1 MNLKCEST
9 DTVYPKGINKIKG
22 EKMQKDIQKFS
33 LIKRGM
39 LTLSIACTSLILLS
53 TTPVQAKGPL
63 TTEAKAEVSATNA
76 LTEERINAVLK
87 EAYEK
92 FKDNQDGKNADYI
105 KALEVVDSKIFGI
118 TLMTPDGKVYE
129 IGDTNE
135 VVSIQSIS
143 KVFTAAKVIQE
154 KGETFLQEKI
164 GVNATGLAFNSII
177 ALEQHGGSASNPF
190 VNAGAIQSTSWV
202 EAKDSKERWAKI
214 SGYMD
219 DFAGKKLGFNDV
231 VYDSEVNDNKR
242 NQAISKIL
250 DAYGRMGSD
259 PLEATTVYTK
269 QCSVNISSHDLAVM
283 GATFANDGVNPVTGK
298 KVLDKKYVP
307 KILAVMATAGLY
319 DNAGDWLYLTGTPAK
334 SGVGGGI
341 LAIVPGKMGIGVVSP
356 PLDKFGNSVRGQQA
370 AAYIIEKLGINPLAQ

>member
-1 MNLKCEST
+1 MKNE
-9 DTVYPKGINKIKG
+9 
-22 EKMQKDIQKFS
+22 IQTFS
-33 LIKRGM
+33 LMKRGM
-39 LTLSIACTSLILLS
+39 VTLSVACASLILLS
-53 TTPVQAKGPL
+53 TAPAQAKGPL
-63 TTEAKAEVSATNA
+63 TAEAKTAVVQKSS

-118 TLMTPDGKVYE
+118 TLVTPDGKVYE

-154 KGETFLQEKI
+154 KGETFLQEKV

-177 ALEQHGGSASNPF
+177 AIEQHGGSASNPF

-219 DFAGKKLGFNDV
+219 DFAGRKLGFNDV

-242 NQAISKIL
+242 NQAISKLL

-298 KVLDKKYVP
+298 KVLDQKYVP

-370 AAYIIEKLGINPLAQ
+370 AAYIIEKLGINPFAQ

>member
-1 MNLKCEST
+1 
-9 DTVYPKGINKIKG
+9 
-22 EKMQKDIQKFS
+22 MQKDIQKFS

>member
-1 MNLKCEST
+1 MEKVST
-9 DTVYPKGINKIKG
+9 RYR
-22 EKMQKDIQKFS
+22 F
-33 LIKRGM
+33 LKRGVM
-39 LTLSIACTSLILLS
+39 TLSVACASFVLLGTSPLE
-53 TTPVQAKGPL
+53 AKGPL
-63 TTEAKAEVSATNA
+63 TTEVKTAAVQKTS
-76 LTEERINAVLK
+76 LTAERINAVLK
-87 EAYEK
+87 EAYLK
-92 FKDNQDGKNADYI
+92 FKGNQDGKNADYI
-105 KALEVVDSKIFGI
+105 KALAVVDSKMFGI
-118 TLMTPDGKVYE
+118 TLVTPDGKVYE
-129 IGDTNE
+129 IGDTKD

-143 KVFTAAKVIQE
+143 KVFTAAKVMQE
-154 KGETFLQEKI
+154 KGEKFIQEKI

-177 ALEQHGGSASNPF
+177 AIEQHSGSASNPF

-214 SGYMD
+214 KANMD
-219 DFAGKKLGFNDV
+219 AFAGKKLGFNDV

-242 NQAISKIL
+242 NQAISKLL

-269 QCSVNISSHDLAVM
+269 QCSVNISAHDLGVM
-283 GATFANDGVNPVTGK
+283 GATFANHGVNPVTGK
-298 KVLDKKYVP
+298 KVIDRSHVA

-356 PLDKFGNSVRGQQA
+356 PLDKYGNSVRGQQA
-370 AAYIIEKLGINPLAQ
+370 AAYIIDKLGINPLAQ